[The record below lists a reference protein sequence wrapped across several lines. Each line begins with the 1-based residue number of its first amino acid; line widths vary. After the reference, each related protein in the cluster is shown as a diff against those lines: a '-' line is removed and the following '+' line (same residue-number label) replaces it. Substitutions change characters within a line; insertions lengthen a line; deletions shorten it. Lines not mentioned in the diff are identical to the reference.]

1 MLFPANRDP
10 RRGAILPGAC
20 QWAGS
25 GSGSWLDTLAL
36 SPWVTGP
43 FWHIYIYLN
52 EKGLFIMACSV
63 RLFTLK
69 SHFVVRIP
77 CCSWE
82 LSWLYPSRL
91 ISLSPSHILS
101 LSLPHTHTIS
111 LSHTHT
117 ISLSH
122 THTHN
127 LSLPH
132 THTHFLSPSHTHT
145 MWLAVLFRN
154 VDFSCVQVVIII
166 SITST

>member
-82 LSWLYPSRL
+82 LSCDFTPHGWSVSLPHTFSL
-91 ISLSPSHILS
+91 SLSHTHTQSLSPT
-101 LSLPHTHTIS
+101 HTHTIS
-111 LSHTHT
+111 LS
-117 ISLSH
+117 
-122 THTHN
+122 
-127 LSLPH
+127 H